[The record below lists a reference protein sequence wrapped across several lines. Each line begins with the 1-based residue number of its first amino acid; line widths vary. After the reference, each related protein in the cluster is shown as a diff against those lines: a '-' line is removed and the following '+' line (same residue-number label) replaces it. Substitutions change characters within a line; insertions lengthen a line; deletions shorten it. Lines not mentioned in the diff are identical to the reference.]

1 MNNAATTFEIAPEI
15 RTRLRRMGFV
25 LRALAVVR
33 GMSWVVVAAGA
44 AAVVS
49 FIVDY
54 GLYRLTYSSLGIAG
68 RLAVGLA
75 CACGVLLVAWKR
87 LVRVLLRAFDSE
99 DFASLVERNHPELQD
114 RLISA
119 VQYSIAPETAAGA
132 SPELVRKVIEEA
144 GRAALPLRF
153 GSAFDAGAAWRAFAA
168 AGAVSLVLTALAV
181 AGAGLAAPWARRNIL
196 FRDAGYPK
204 RTVLRVAGANPIR
217 VLRGDLLTIKVIVA
231 PGKFAPRDVTFHFRF
246 PSVGATEERVPASPA
261 DPRSYEKS
269 FTSVT
274 EPFSFRVSGSDDKTG
289 EIRVELV
296 EPPEFEDVELEIRSP
311 IYTGVEPRK
320 TRRGAGVVDVPED
333 GVIVLK
339 GLATKPLSEARV
351 FLDDVPADQLRI
363 AGDGD
368 EAQRLVAGTLA
379 VKASVP
385 FRPSMT
391 LRVELR
397 DTEGF
402 VNKKAASYNLI
413 IGQDQPPACRMETVG
428 IGGEITSN
436 AVLPLAITAKDDYG
450 VFSVHLE
457 MSVQSDPGK
466 VRRDPMY
473 AYRPPE
479 PEPEALRKAVDLR
492 LIARG
497 DKDESYTPPLNV
509 GETLRLQAT
518 ATDSRPDNPFETRSN
533 LLTFKIVTAE
543 DVASKAV
550 DAYRAVREQISQVI
564 DIQKETR
571 DRCRAAAAEAP
582 QATTLGVAKRET
594 AAAAQAQ
601 DQIRDLLANA
611 SGRMEAILE
620 NLRNNRA
627 IGSDEDLKMRTKV
640 ARPLARAADRAAPEL
655 ARRLSDARRIAGGA
669 ALAAELLDI
678 AENQEQR
685 IIRVLE
691 AIVSEMIRLETAEQ
705 VERGVRAL
713 IRQTEQV
720 RDVMKT
726 GSGLKPINPA
736 PKTR

>member
-1 MNNAATTFEIAPEI
+1 MNNAATTFEIAPEM
-15 RTRLRRMGFV
+15 RTRLRRMGLV
-25 LRALAVVR
+25 LRALAAVR

-68 RLAVGLA
+68 RALIGLA
-75 CACGVLLVAWKR
+75 CACAVLLVAWKR
-87 LVRVLLRAFDSE
+87 LVRVLLLALDAE
-99 DFASLVERNHPELQD
+99 DFASLVERNNPELQD

-119 VQYSIAPETAAGA
+119 VQYSIAPDTAAGA
-132 SPELVRKVIEEA
+132 SPELVRKVIDEA
-144 GRAALPLRF
+144 GEAALPLRF
-153 GSAFDAGAAWRAFAA
+153 VSALNARAAWRALAA
-168 AGAVSLVLTALAV
+168 AGAVSLVLATVAVVGSRLAV
-181 AGAGLAAPWARRNIL
+181 PWARRNIL
-196 FRDAGYPK
+196 FRDASYPK
-204 RTVLRVAGANPIR
+204 RTVLRVDGVNPIR
-217 VLRGDLLTIKVIVA
+217 VLRGDPLTVKVIVA

-246 PSVGATEERVPASPA
+246 PSVGATEERIPASA
-261 DPRSYEKS
+261 SDSRSYVKS
-269 FTSVT
+269 FTSVA
-274 EPFSFRVSGSDDKTG
+274 EPFSFRVSGSDDMTD

-296 EPPEFEDVELEIRSP
+296 EPPEFRDVELEIRSP
-311 IYTGVEPRK
+311 VYTGVEPRK
-320 TRRGAGVVDVPED
+320 TRRGAGVIDVPED
-333 GVIVLK
+333 GVIVLR
-339 GLATKPLSEARV
+339 GRATKPLSEARA
-351 FLDDVPADQLRI
+351 FLDDVPADQLQV
-363 AGDGD
+363 AGAGD
-368 EAQRLVAGTLA
+368 EAQRRVEGLLA
-379 VKASVP
+379 IKASVP

-391 LRVELR
+391 LRVELL

-436 AVLPLAITAKDDYG
+436 AVLPLAIVTRDDYG
-450 VFSVHLE
+450 VFAVHLE
-457 MSVQSDPGK
+457 MSVQSDPQK

-479 PEPEALRKAVDLR
+479 PEPEVLRKALDLR
-492 LIARG
+492 LIARS
-497 DKDESYTPPLNV
+497 DKDDSYTPPLNV

-518 ATDSRPDNPFETRSN
+518 ATDSRPDDPFETRSN

-564 DIQKETR
+564 EMQKETR

-582 QATTLGVAKRET
+582 RATTLGVAKRET
-594 AAAAQAQ
+594 AGAAQAQ

-627 IGSDEDLKMRTKV
+627 IGSDEDLNMRTKV
-640 ARPLARAADRAAPEL
+640 ARPLAGAADRAAPEL
-655 ARRLSDARRIAGGA
+655 AKRLSDAGRIVGGA

-678 AENQEQR
+678 ARNQEQR
-685 IIRVLE
+685 IIEVLE

-720 RDVMKT
+720 REVMKA
-726 GSGLKPINPA
+726 GSGLKPVRPA
-736 PKTR
+736 PKTQ